1 MLFELIVFVH
11 EFGHFI
17 TAKKSGIQVN
27 EFALGMGPKI
37 FSFQKG
43 ETRYSLRLIPIGG
56 YCAMEGEDDESD
68 NPRAFEKAKVWK
80 RMIVVIAGAV
90 MNILLG
96 FILMFVTV
104 VQQPA
109 YSSTTIESFP
119 ELSYSQNSGLKAG
132 DKLLKINGTSI
143 VSSRDISFALATSK
157 PVEVDGSELSVF
169 KEDCLVNLFSFLGTT
184 LTERN
189 EALQEDK
196 TDVMSDEDAQAMY
209 SEYLQIVE
217 NINKA
222 ETKEETRNIYEE
234 GYKSLYAYTSSADA
248 EVPAIEI
255 KDTRTRFR
263 VDILVE
269 RAGRQVLL
277 EDVDFYTYVNQESGQ
292 PSVAVDFYTVPIER
306 NFATAITESFNQTVS
321 VGKMVWESLVGIVT
335 GRFGLNELSG
345 PIGAASAIS
354 QVTSQSLADNGF
366 VEGLNT
372 LIFMMTVITVNLGIF
387 NMLPFPALDG
397 GRFVMLIIEA
407 IRKKPVSMKIQNAIN
422 ASGFVILLAFMALI
436 SLKDIW
442 QIIGG

>member
-1 MLFELIVFVH
+1 MIVGLH

-37 FSFQKG
+37 FGFKKG
-43 ETRYSLRLIPIGG
+43 ETQYSLRLIPIGG
-56 YCAMEGEDDESD
+56 YCAMEGEDEDSE
-68 NPRAFEKAKVWK
+68 NPRSFEKAKVWK

-96 FILMFVTV
+96 FILMFVVV
-104 VQQPA
+104 VQQST
-109 YSSTTIESFP
+109 YSSTTIDSFP
-119 ELSYSQNSGLKAG
+119 ELSYSQNSGLQAG

-143 VSSRDISFALATSK
+143 VSSRDISFALATTK
-157 PVEVDGSELSVF
+157 PVEVDGTELTVYQ
-169 KEDCLVNLFSFLGTT
+169 EYCLVNLFSFLGTT
-184 LTERN
+184 LSERN
-189 EALQEDK
+189 EAIKNGE
-196 TDVMSDEDAQAMY
+196 TDYMSDEDAQAMY

-217 NINKA
+217 NVNSA
-222 ETKEETRNIYEE
+222 ETMEEAQRAYED
-234 GYKSLYAYTSSADA
+234 GYKSLYAYVSDEEAQVPQI
-248 EVPAIEI
+248 EVKES
-255 KDTRTRFR
+255 RTRFR

-277 EDVDFYTYVNQESGQ
+277 EDVDFYTYLNSETQQ
-292 PSVAVDFYTVPIER
+292 PMVAVDFYTVPVER
-306 NFATAITESFNQTVS
+306 TFLTAVSESFKQTVS
-321 VGKMVWESLVGIVT
+321 IGKMVWDSLVGIVM
-335 GRFGLNELSG
+335 GRFGLSELSG

-354 QVTSQSLADNGF
+354 QVTSQSLASSGF
-366 VEGLNT
+366 IDGLNT
-372 LIFMMTVITVNLGIF
+372 LIFMMALITVNLGIF

-422 ASGFVILLAFMALI
+422 ASGFIILIGFMLI
-436 SLKDIW
+436 ISMKDIW

>member
-1 MLFELIVFVH
+1 MEH
-11 EFGHFI
+11 
-17 TAKKSGIQVN
+17 
-27 EFALGMGPKI
+27 
-37 FSFQKG
+37 KG
-43 ETRYSLRLIPIGG
+43 TVTLETERLIL
-56 YCAMEGEDDESD
+56 
-68 NPRAFEKAKVWK
+68 RRFQ
-80 RMIVVIAGAV
+80 
-90 MNILLG
+90 L
-96 FILMFVTV
+96 
-104 VQQPA
+104 
-109 YSSTTIESFP
+109 
-119 ELSYSQNSGLKAG
+119 
-132 DKLLKINGTSI
+132 
-143 VSSRDISFALATSK
+143 
-157 PVEVDGSELSVF
+157 
-169 KEDCLVNLFSFLGTT
+169 
-184 LTERN
+184 
-189 EALQEDK
+189 
-196 TDVMSDEDAQAMY
+196 EDAQAMY

>member
-1 MLFELIVFVH
+1 MIVGIH

-37 FSFQKG
+37 FGFKKG
-43 ETRYSLRLIPIGG
+43 ETQYSLRLIPIGG
-56 YCAMEGEDDESD
+56 YCAMEGEDEDSE
-68 NPRAFEKAKVWK
+68 NPRSFEKAKVWK

-96 FILMFVTV
+96 FILMFVVV
-104 VQQPA
+104 VQQST
-109 YSSTTIESFP
+109 YSSTTIDSFP
-119 ELSYSQNSGLKAG
+119 ELSYSQNSGLQAG

-143 VSSRDISFALATSK
+143 VSSRDISFALATTK
-157 PVEVDGSELSVF
+157 PVEVDGTELTVYQ
-169 KEDCLVNLFSFLGTT
+169 EDCLVNLFSFLGTT
-184 LTERN
+184 LSERN
-189 EALQEDK
+189 EAIKNGE
-196 TDVMSDEDAQAMY
+196 TDYMSDQDAQAMY

-217 NINKA
+217 NVNSA
-222 ETKEETRNIYEE
+222 ETMEEAQSAYED
-234 GYKSLYAYTSSADA
+234 GYKSLYAYVSDEEAQVPQI
-248 EVPAIEI
+248 EVKES
-255 KDTRTRFR
+255 RTRFR

-277 EDVDFYTYVNQESGQ
+277 EDVDFYTYLNSETQQ
-292 PSVAVDFYTVPIER
+292 PMVAVDFYTVPVER
-306 NFATAITESFNQTVS
+306 TFLTAVSESFKQTVS
-321 VGKMVWESLVGIVT
+321 IGKMVWDSLVGIVT
-335 GRFGLNELSG
+335 GRFGLSELSG

-354 QVTSQSLADNGF
+354 QVTSQSLASSGF
-366 VEGLNT
+366 IDGLNT
-372 LIFMMTVITVNLGIF
+372 LIFMMALITVNLGIF

-422 ASGFVILLAFMALI
+422 ASGFIILIGFMLI
-436 SLKDIW
+436 ISMKDIW

>member
-1 MLFELIVFVH
+1 MIVGIH

-37 FSFQKG
+37 FGFKKG
-43 ETRYSLRLIPIGG
+43 ETQYSLRLIPIGG
-56 YCAMEGEDDESD
+56 YCAMEGEDEDSE
-68 NPRAFEKAKVWK
+68 NPRSFEKAKVWK

-96 FILMFVTV
+96 FILMFVVV
-104 VQQPA
+104 VQQST
-109 YSSTTIESFP
+109 YSSTTIDSFP
-119 ELSYSQNSGLKAG
+119 ELSYSQNSGLHAG

-143 VSSRDISFALATSK
+143 VSSRDISFALATTK
-157 PVEVDGSELSVF
+157 PVEVDGTELTVYQ
-169 KEDCLVNLFSFLGTT
+169 EDCLVNLFSFLGTT
-184 LTERN
+184 LSERN
-189 EALQEDK
+189 EAIKNGE
-196 TDVMSDEDAQAMY
+196 TDYMSDEDAQAMY

-217 NINKA
+217 NVNSA
-222 ETKEETRNIYEE
+222 ETLEEAQSAYED
-234 GYKSLYAYTSSADA
+234 GYKSLYAYVSDEEAQVPQI
-248 EVPAIEI
+248 EVKES
-255 KDTRTRFR
+255 RTRFR

-277 EDVDFYTYVNQESGQ
+277 EDVDFYTYLNSETQQ
-292 PSVAVDFYTVPIER
+292 PMVAVDFYTVPVER
-306 NFATAITESFNQTVS
+306 TFLTAVSESFKETVS
-321 VGKMVWESLVGIVT
+321 IGKMVWDSLVGIVT
-335 GRFGLNELSG
+335 GKFGLSELSG

-354 QVTSQSLADNGF
+354 QVTSQSLASSGF
-366 VEGLNT
+366 IDGLNT
-372 LIFMMTVITVNLGIF
+372 LIFMMALITVNLGIF

-422 ASGFVILLAFMALI
+422 ASGFIILIGFMLI
-436 SLKDIW
+436 ISMKDIW

>member
-104 VQQPA
+104 VQQPV

-119 ELSYSQNSGLKAG
+119 ELSYSQNSGLQPG

-169 KEDCLVNLFSFLGTT
+169 KEDCLVNLFSFLGTA
-184 LTERN
+184 LSERN
-189 EALQEDK
+189 EAILEGK

-209 SEYLQIVE
+209 NEYLQVVE
-217 NINKA
+217 NINKV
-222 ETKEETRNIYEE
+222 ETKDETKNIYEE
-234 GYKSLYAYTSSADA
+234 GYKSLYAYTSSAVA

-292 PSVAVDFYTVPIER
+292 PSVAVDFYTVPVER

-366 VEGLNT
+366 AEGLNT
-372 LIFMMTVITVNLGIF
+372 LVFMMTVITVNLGIF